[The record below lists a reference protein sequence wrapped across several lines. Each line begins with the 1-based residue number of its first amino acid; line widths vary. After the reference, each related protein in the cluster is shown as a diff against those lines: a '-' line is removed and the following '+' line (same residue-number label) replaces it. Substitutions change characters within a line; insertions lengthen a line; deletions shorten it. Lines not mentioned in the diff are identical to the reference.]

1 MVSCVVYASKF
12 KPADIGIDGMRAAPV
27 SNNNGILRENR
38 KPRETTTNA
47 HDWVWLG
54 MFYIILRLIFV
65 IFCDLI
71 NFNSFCN
78 INPP

>member
-12 KPADIGIDGMRAAPV
+12 KPAEVGIDGMRAAPV
-27 SNNNGILRENR
+27 SSNNNSARDNR

-54 MFYIILRLIFV
+54 KIH
-65 IFCDLI
+65 
-71 NFNSFCN
+71 S
-78 INPP
+78 

>member
-12 KPADIGIDGMRAAPV
+12 KPTDVGIDGMRAAPV
-27 SNNNGILRENR
+27 SNNNSNRDNR

-54 MFYIILRLIFV
+54 
-65 IFCDLI
+65 
-71 NFNSFCN
+71 N
-78 INPP
+78 I